1 MVLFTYMVS
10 TLLERM
16 GAVDVI
22 VVSMDKSRVMIH
34 HAVSIFTSQ
43 CVTLTE
49 QIMVYPFCIMV

>member
-22 VVSMDKSRVMIH
+22 VVSMDRSRVMIH
-34 HAVSIFTSQ
+34 HAVSIFISQ
-43 CVTLTE
+43 YATVTGQVCFTRF
-49 QIMVYPFCIMV
+49 V

>member
-22 VVSMDKSRVMIH
+22 VVSMDRSRVMIH

-43 CVTLTE
+43 YATVTGQVCFTRF
-49 QIMVYPFCIMV
+49 V